1 MAVRSIP
8 YISESDYLEAERQA
22 HTKSEYLAGQV
33 FAMAGASRVHNT
45 MTLNIASELRPSL
58 RARGCSVFAM
68 DMRVKVHAASA
79 YFYPDVV
86 IVCGQ
91 RRFEDEQED
100 NLLNPTV
107 VIEVLS
113 PSTEDFDRTEKF
125 FAYQRLDSL
134 REYLLVSQDKVR
146 VEHFIRQPDGQ
157 WLKRKYTK
165 PEHVVTLESAVLEIP
180 LAVIYDGVRFLEN
193 KMEGK

>member
-1 MAVRSIP
+1 MAIRSIP
-8 YISESDYLEAERQA
+8 YISESDYIEAERQA
-22 HTKSEYLAGQV
+22 HTKSEYLAGPV

-58 RARGCSVFAM
+58 RARGCSVFAIN
-68 DMRVKVHAASA
+68 MRVKVRAASA

-91 RRFEDEQED
+91 PRFEDEQED

-134 REYLLVSQDKVR
+134 REYLLVSQDKVC
-146 VEHFIRQPDGQ
+146 VEHFIRNTFI
-157 WLKRKYTK
+157 R
-165 PEHVVTLESAVLEIP
+165 
-180 LAVIYDGVRFLEN
+180 R
-193 KMEGK
+193 

>member
-1 MAVRSIP
+1 MAVRSIS
-8 YISESDYLEAERQA
+8 YISESDYLEAERRAQ
-22 HTKSEYLAGQV
+22 TKSEYLAGQV
-33 FAMAGASRVHNT
+33 FAMAGASRVHNRIT
-45 MTLNIASELRPSL
+45 FNLGGQLYAALRG
-58 RARGCSVFAM
+58 RTCEAYVG
-68 DMRVKVHAASA
+68 DMRVKVQAASA

-91 RRFEDEQED
+91 PQFEDEQED

-134 REYLLVSQDKVR
+134 REYLLVSQDKVC

-157 WLKRKYTK
+157 WLKRAYTLM
-165 PEHVVTLESAVLEIP
+165 EQVVHLESVNIDLPVQAIYEGIIP
-180 LAVIYDGVRFLEN
+180 APP
-193 KMEGK
+193 